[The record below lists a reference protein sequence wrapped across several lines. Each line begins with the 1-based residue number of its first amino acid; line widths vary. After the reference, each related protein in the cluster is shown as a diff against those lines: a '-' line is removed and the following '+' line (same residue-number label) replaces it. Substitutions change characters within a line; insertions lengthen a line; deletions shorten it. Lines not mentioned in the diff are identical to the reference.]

1 MTHDLDSPQLQP
13 VLLPWLSAHLGEID
27 ALVLDVDGV
36 LSVGSRAI
44 PGAGELLE
52 FLADRGIP
60 FALLTNDGNNSI
72 EQKVRLLAAA
82 GLEVSAEA
90 ITSSGHV
97 LRDVARELSLIGRL
111 CFVAGR
117 LGEPCYAEAAGIRVT
132 RRLEELD
139 RCAGVIIGE
148 EDFDWETVINGIV
161 NYFITRPQAP
171 LIVPNPDLYFPLG
184 EGRLRMASGAVAAL
198 IRLVLQRHGTAL
210 RPLLLGKPYR
220 PIFRHCHRRLEQR
233 AYVRLRRARVLMVG
247 DSLLSDVLGARRFGY
262 RSALVLT
269 GATTFERLL
278 SSSVRP
284 ELVFRRIC

>member
-1 MTHDLDSPQLQP
+1 MTHDLDIPQLQP
-13 VLLPWLSAHLGEID
+13 VLLPWLSAHLEEID

-36 LSVGSRAI
+36 LTVGSRAI
-44 PGAGELLE
+44 PGAGKLLG
-52 FLADRGIP
+52 FLADRDIP

-97 LRDVARELSLIGRL
+97 LRDVARELSLVERL

-139 RCAGVIIGE
+139 RCEAVIIGE
-148 EDFDWETVINGIV
+148 GDFDWEPVINGIV
-161 NYFITRPQAP
+161 NYFIVRPQAP
-171 LIVPNPDLYFPLG
+171 LIVPNPDLYFPIG
-184 EGRLRMASGAVAAL
+184 EGRLRIASGAVAAL
-198 IRLVLQRHGTAL
+198 IRLVLQHHGIPL

-220 PIFRHCHRRLEQR
+220 PIFHHCHRRLEER
-233 AYVRLRRARVLMVG
+233 AAVRLRRARVLMVG
-247 DSLLSDVLGARRFGY
+247 DSLPADVLGARRFGY

-278 SSSVRP
+278 FSSLRP
-284 ELVFRRIC
+284 ELVFHRIR